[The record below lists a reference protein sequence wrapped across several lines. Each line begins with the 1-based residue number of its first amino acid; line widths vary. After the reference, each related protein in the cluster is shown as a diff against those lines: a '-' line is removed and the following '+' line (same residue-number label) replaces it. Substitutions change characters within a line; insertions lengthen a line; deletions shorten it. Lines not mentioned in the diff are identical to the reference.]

1 MGNRS
6 LDSWEWEQKE
16 QLVLA
21 DYNLAIEWR
30 FVGICDLRAAIRNF
44 GLWAFVD
51 RPLPRKCL
59 AHVGTSFRLPLFSIF
74 ALDVISFN
82 PYHGKIISV

>member
-30 FVGICDLRAAIRNF
+30 FVGIWRSLSCYSKFRFVGFRRSPTTSKVLSRRMNFVQVTFVLYLHPRRN
-44 GLWAFVD
+44 L
-51 RPLPRKCL
+51 
-59 AHVGTSFRLPLFSIF
+59 I
-74 ALDVISFN
+74 
-82 PYHGKIISV
+82 